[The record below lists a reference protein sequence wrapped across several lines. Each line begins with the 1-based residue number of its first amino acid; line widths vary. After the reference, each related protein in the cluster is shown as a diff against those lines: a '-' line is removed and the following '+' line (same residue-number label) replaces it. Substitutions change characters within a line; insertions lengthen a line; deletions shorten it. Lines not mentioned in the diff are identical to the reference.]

1 MATKKV
7 GRHNIQCRCNVCHI
21 RIWLKLKH
29 RIRLTSDS
37 SQNIT
42 IKNNND
48 YLYGGQHAYQYAYS
62 AI

>member
-1 MATKKV
+1 MQSLSYTDVDEYSIDLSLCK
-7 GRHNIQCRCNVCHI
+7 CH
-21 RIWLKLKH
+21 WLRLRH
-29 RIRLTSDS
+29 RIHVT
-37 SQNIT
+37 SQNLT